1 MDPDDRTVALDAIS
15 ARRERWV
22 RAINAGSADSFVAA
36 VAPDAVW
43 LPSRQAAIEGAD
55 RIREWLSDPFSQYE
69 YDYAIKDIRVRLAG
83 NWAIEN
89 ARFRTRAVDRSG
101 VEAPLHEG
109 EYTILWKRSP
119 GEGWLIDRYIDHS
132 GEIDN

>member
-22 RAINAGSADSFVAA
+22 QAINAESADDFVAV
-36 VAPDAVW
+36 VAPNADC

-55 RIREWLSDPFSQYE
+55 RIRGWLSDPFSRYE
-69 YDYAIKDIRVRLAG
+69 YDYAIKEMRVRLAG
-83 NWAIEN
+83 NWVIEN
-89 ARFRTRAVDRSG
+89 ARSRTRGVDRSG

-119 GEGWLIDRYIDHS
+119 DEGWLIDRYIDHS
-132 GEIDN
+132 GETDN